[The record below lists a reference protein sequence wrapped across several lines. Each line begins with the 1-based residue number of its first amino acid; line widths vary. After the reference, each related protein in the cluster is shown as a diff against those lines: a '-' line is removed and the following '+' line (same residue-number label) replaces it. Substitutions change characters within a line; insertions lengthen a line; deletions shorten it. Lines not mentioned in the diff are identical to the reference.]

1 MPLKRSIETTTSGKR
16 PSRPSK
22 RYRRALD
29 IGAPSDADNS
39 PRLVQAQALAERA
52 GGGASY
58 LATRPERQ
66 GVRSL
71 RETSLQVAAKGLYET
86 VRLPS
91 KDAGEDRAVAALNV
105 GWHPDRDPALA
116 EENRQLRHFIQ
127 TLPVDVANRL
137 LRLVLDH
144 ASDSSFDGPSDPGV
158 AVLSLAT
165 LFFHPTTT
173 RVSLASLS
181 APTVLIS
188 RLPQCTSLADLDLSG
203 HIALRDAPLAK
214 VLAQLPT
221 LERINLKGC
230 TKVGDASMVA
240 LSKAT
245 EDRVKVVNLSLTAVT
260 IKGLTSLLARCRN
273 LEVLK
278 LANVAGLNEKNVAK
292 LVSVATDAALGW
304 RHVPLSRLRTLKV
317 RSTEVTDASL
327 GRLLSLCAASLERLD
342 ISYTPLKTLD
352 FVSSALHTLPEW
364 RLVKLV
370 ASGLPLTVATLEGF
384 FRPLSERP
392 NDERLRFRILKL
404 GAMPAL
410 SPKVPGLT
418 DAVLAKLMPYLEK
431 LDGLDTVS
439 LFQNWSLGKLEQ
451 PLSRFIEVIGRRCT
465 YLDLTLPVEDYHLEG
480 LLPPIDWDHAD
491 GCAAPQP
498 YELPRLQTLVLDS
511 SRITDG
517 SAAKFLATV
526 LSSCRHLFVLN
537 LTSCRGVPIVQ
548 RRNFFEAWEKGEVS
562 AA

>member
-1 MPLKRSIETTTSGKR
+1 MPPKRYIETTTSGKR

-39 PRLVQAQALAERA
+39 PRIVQAQALAERA

-58 LATRPERQ
+58 LATRPEKR

-71 RETSLQVAAKGLYET
+71 RETALQVAAEGLYQT

-91 KDAGEDRAVAALNV
+91 KEAGENRAGTTSNV
-105 GWHPDRDPALA
+105 GWNPDRDPAHA
-116 EENRQLRHFIQ
+116 EENRQLRHFIE

-144 ASDSSFDGPSDPGV
+144 ASESSFDAPVVLV
-158 AVLSLAT
+158 A
-165 LFFHPTTT
+165 
-173 RVSLASLS
+173 
-181 APTVLIS
+181 
-188 RLPQCTSLADLDLSG
+188 RLPQCTSLTDLDLSG

-214 VLAQLPT
+214 VLAQLPK

-230 TKVGDASMVA
+230 TKVGDASMIA

-245 EDRVKVVNLSLTAVT
+245 EDRLKVLNLSLTAVT
-260 IKGLTSLLARCRN
+260 VKGLTSLLARCRS

-292 LVSVATDAALGW
+292 LVADATDAALGW

-317 RSTEVTDASL
+317 RSTEITDASL

-352 FVSSALHTLPEW
+352 FVSSALHTLQEW

-370 ASGLPLTVATLEGF
+370 ASGLPLAAATLEGF

-392 NDERLRFRILKL
+392 DDERRRFRTLKL

-410 SPKVPGLT
+410 STKVPGLT
-418 DAVLAKLMPYLEK
+418 DAVLTKLMPYLEK

-451 PLSRFIEVIGRRCT
+451 PLARFIEVIGRRCT
-465 YLDLTLPVEDYHLEG
+465 YLDLTLPVEDYHLEA
-480 LLPPIDWDHAD
+480 LLPPLDFEHTD
-491 GCAAPQP
+491 GPEPSQP
-498 YELPRLQTLVLDS
+498 YEPPRLRTLVLDS
-511 SRITDG
+511 SRITDN
-517 SAAKFLATV
+517 SAGAISACHELRALHVAETRISTKFLATV
-526 LSSCRHLFVLN
+526 LSSCPHLSVLN
-537 LTSCRGVPIVQ
+537 LTSCRGVPVIQ